1 MKILK
6 SFGKALYDF
15 RISQNISLDKISQI
29 TKIDQEHFEQ
39 FEKGNFS
46 TENEVYVRL
55 FLIEYIK
62 CIDSSKIDDIMNNF
76 SRLYHGKT
84 KKELIFSPDIDKEL
98 SSSDDDD
105 VFSVQNYTPKNI
117 AIIIATFLIIIFI
130 FRLVIYFTST
140 N

>member
-6 SFGKALYDF
+6 SFGKALYDL
-15 RISQNISLDKISQI
+15 RISQNISLEKISQI

-46 TENEVYVRL
+46 TENEVYIRL
-55 FLIEYIK
+55 FLREYIK

-84 KKELIFSPDIDKEL
+84 KKDLIFSPDIEKE
-98 SSSDDDD
+98 SSPPSDDI
-105 VFSVQNYTPKNI
+105 FSTQNYTPKSI
-117 AIIIATFLIIIFI
+117 AVVVATFLIIIFV
-130 FRLVIYFTST
+130 FRLVMYFSST